1 MRLLRV
7 VLLPALVFCQF
18 NAFALAQ
25 YMAKQIN
32 FKGSTPYAEA
42 DLQAACGMHPGLTFG
57 QPELQA
63 AAQRLVDTG
72 AFDDVQ
78 VKLDGP
84 VKAISV
90 NFSLKAADPSRML
103 RVSFENFV
111 WWQPGEL
118 QSALH
123 AKVPLFEDALP
134 ESGNEQ
140 DAMTAALKELL
151 SEKGVTG
158 TVSSKVIEPT
168 LSHPRMVEYKVSSP
182 SVNLHVLHVGGA
194 STEFAPELTKIARS
208 NAGGAYDEGATNR
221 SVMEQILNVYRDA
234 GHLTAAFT
242 EVKRT
247 PLAAQADRI
256 DVDLSLDVKEDQP
269 YRLSKI
275 DYAGAPLFSSADF
288 VKSLTFHPED
298 IASRKVLLASL
309 QPIYDTYQ
317 DAGYL
322 DVAVNATPTFD
333 GDTHHVAYVVS
344 VMPGEQYRIRNLEVL
359 NLSPVQRAEFD
370 SAWRLKPGEL
380 YNAGYIT
387 HFLKNNTALRSLN
400 GYSAS
405 FQLASDPDSHLA
417 DLTINF
423 AKGVGATNR

>member
-1 MRLLRV
+1 MRLLRA
-7 VLLPALVFCQF
+7 VLLPALLFCLF
-18 NAFALAQ
+18 NTFALAQ
-25 YMAKQIN
+25 YTAKQIN
-32 FKGSTPYAEA
+32 FKGNAPYAET
-42 DLQAACGMHPGLTFG
+42 DLQAACGMHPGLAFG
-57 QPELQA
+57 QSELQA

-78 VKLDGP
+78 VTLDGP
-84 VKAISV
+84 MKAISA
-90 NFSLKAADPSRML
+90 NFNLKAADPSRML
-103 RVSFENFV
+103 RTSFANFV
-111 WWQPGEL
+111 WWKPGEL

-123 AKVPLFEDALP
+123 TKVPLFQGALP

-140 DAMTAALKELL
+140 DATTAALKELL
-151 SEKGVTG
+151 SAKGVIG

-168 LSHPRMVEYKVSSP
+168 LSHPRVVEYRVSSP
-182 SVNLHVLHVGGA
+182 SVSLHALHVGGA
-194 STEFAPELTKIARS
+194 SAEFATELTKIAKA
-208 NAGGAYDEGATNR
+208 NAGSTYNEGMTNK

-234 GHLTAAFT
+234 GYLMAAFT
-242 EVKRT
+242 DVGRT
-247 PLAAQADRI
+247 PVAAEANTI
-256 DVDLSLDVKEDQP
+256 DVDLSVEVKEDQL

-288 VKSLTFHPED
+288 VESLTLHPED
-298 IASRKVLLASL
+298 IASRKGLLASL
-309 QPIYDTYQ
+309 QPVYDTYQ

-322 DVAVNATPTFD
+322 DVAVNAVPTFD
-333 GDTHHVAYVVS
+333 GDMHHVAYVVS
-344 VMPGEQYRIRNLEVL
+344 IVPGEQYRIRNLEVL

-423 AKGVGATNR
+423 AKGVGATSK